1 LMLEGGR
8 TGEAKAKA
16 KLFFTMHVER
26 TFTCPKCGYT
36 TKTHTILM
44 K

>member
-1 LMLEGGR
+1 MQKGGR

-16 KLFFTMHVER
+16 RLFFTMHVER